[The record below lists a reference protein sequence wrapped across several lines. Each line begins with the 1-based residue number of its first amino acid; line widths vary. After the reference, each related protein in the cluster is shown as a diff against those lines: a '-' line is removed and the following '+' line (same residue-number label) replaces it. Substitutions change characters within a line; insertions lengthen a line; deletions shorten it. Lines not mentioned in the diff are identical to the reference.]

1 MSARGYLPDK
11 VWVLE
16 SLGLQE
22 DPNSEP
28 FYCVMGAKWSA
39 LYTMKHIKD
48 ALMQKFPTLSWEEDL
63 IDNNNKSTFSFFARE
78 NSRIYV
84 KAKRMKFLEG
94 GYTVPPE
101 MVAKNYY
108 NC

>member
-1 MSARGYLPDK
+1 MPTRGYLPDK

-22 DPNSEP
+22 DLSEP
-28 FYCVMGAKWSA
+28 FYCVMGAKWST
-39 LYTMKHIKD
+39 LHSIVRIKE
-48 ALMQKFPTLSWEEDL
+48 ALMQKFPNYSWEEDL
-63 IDNNNKSTFSFFARE
+63 TDSNNKSSFSFFAKE
-78 NSRIYV
+78 NSNIYV

-94 GYTVPPE
+94 GYSATPD

>member
-22 DPNSEP
+22 GQSSEP
-28 FYCVMGAKWSA
+28 FYCVMGAKWST
-39 LYTMKHIKD
+39 LYTIKHIKE
-48 ALMQKFPTLSWEEDL
+48 ALMQKFPTYSWEEDL
-63 IDNNNKSTFSFFARE
+63 TDTNNKSSFSFFAKE
-78 NSRIYV
+78 NSNIYV

-94 GYTVPPE
+94 GYSATPD